1 MQADLEALA
10 SRVEQAEGADRELDA
25 LIFRA
30 IGAPMPDKFGP
41 LSIDLEWDET
51 GTSALMAVG
60 EMQVRFTP
68 PAYTGSVDAALAL
81 VPKGAGH
88 WPQMIYSGTNP
99 NNPMAQR
106 ERVEL
111 WVKGRARPF
120 RGHAATPAL
129 ALTAASLRARALSRT
144 AGEGEG

>member
-30 IGAPMPDKFGP
+30 IGAPLPDKFGP

-60 EMQVRFTP
+60 EMQVCFTP
-68 PAYTGSVDAALAL
+68 PAYTASIDAALTLLDKIAVL
-81 VPKGAGH
+81 ISLSEIKGDGLPEAIIG
-88 WPQMIYSGTNP
+88 NP
-99 NNPMAQR
+99 
-106 ERVEL
+106 ETSEIF
-111 WVKGRARPF
+111 KGYASTMP
-120 RGHAATPAL
+120 L
-129 ALTAASLRARALSRT
+129 ALCAASLRALSRT
-144 AGEGEG
+144 AGEGEQAS